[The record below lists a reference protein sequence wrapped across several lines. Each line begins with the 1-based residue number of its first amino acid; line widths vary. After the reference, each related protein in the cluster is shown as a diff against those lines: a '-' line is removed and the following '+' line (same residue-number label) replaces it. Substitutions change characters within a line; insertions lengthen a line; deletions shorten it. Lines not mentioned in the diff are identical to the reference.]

1 MAATVCALAVS
12 ALALVPSA
20 GGKPGAGGAPSASA
34 GDGGSLRTGDGKGGF
49 RLVDIGHFSQPV
61 YVTGP
66 KGAGGRIFV
75 VEQEGRILALRGKGK
90 PRTFLDI
97 HKDVEAGGERGLLS
111 VAFPP
116 DYGKSGRFYIYLT
129 KPGGDIAIR
138 EFKRA
143 GRRQD
148 RANRKSGRTVLT
160 IEHSK
165 YPNHNGGQLQFGPD
179 GKLYVADRDGQIRVY
194 TITKAG
200 PNNYQVTST
209 ETISRVAQITNYD
222 DDGSLATDSW
232 ALGARQVTGILVTGT
247 SQNPVLYVSSSDPRV
262 APQGEHTDSDTNSG
276 IVSRVTQT
284 TPGTWAGAAKVDI
297 VRGFPRSE
305 ENHSVNGLEIS
316 ADGNTLY
323 MAIGGNTNMGAPS
336 SSFSFQHEYAL
347 AAAIVKIDLPAVNSL
362 PILPNGCDPTV
373 ANDCHLYDI
382 PTLDDPT
389 RPNSSPGVDVGD
401 PFGGNSAGGGANQA
415 VLVPGGPVQLHAT
428 GFRNPYDLVIATDG
442 RMYTIDNGLTAS

>member
-179 GKLYVADRDGQIRVY
+179 GLLYIGTGDGGAAYDPDENAQNRGSLLGKLLRIDPRRNGDRPYSVPGSNPFVGRDGRAEIYAYGLRNPFRFSFDSADGSLLIGDVGQDRCEEIDYETLDSARGANFGWDAFEGTHPLNEDPSPDPGGTTKPIFEYSHAGGNCAITGGYVSRDRKIPALYGRYLYADFCKGQIRSLVPRPGRASGDRS
-194 TITKAG
+194 AG
-200 PNNYQVTST
+200 
-209 ETISRVAQITNYD
+209 
-222 DDGSLATDSW
+222 L
-232 ALGARQVTGILVTGT
+232 
-247 SQNPVLYVSSSDPRV
+247 PVK
-262 APQGEHTDSDTNSG
+262 SG
-276 IVSRVTQT
+276 I
-284 TPGTWAGAAKVDI
+284 
-297 VRGFPRSE
+297 
-305 ENHSVNGLEIS
+305 
-316 ADGNTLY
+316 
-323 MAIGGNTNMGAPS
+323 
-336 SSFSFQHEYAL
+336 SSFGEDSHGRIY
-347 AAAIVKIDLPAVNSL
+347 
-362 PILPNGCDPTV
+362 V
-373 ANDCHLYDI
+373 ANL
-382 PTLDDPT
+382 
-389 RPNSSPGVDVGD
+389 S
-401 PFGGNSAGGGANQA
+401 
-415 VLVPGGPVQLHAT
+415 T
-428 GFRNPYDLVIATDG
+428 GKVSVIKPKG
-442 RMYTIDNGLTAS
+442 RRK